1 MDRLS
6 SLFVRRL
13 RQMARRA
20 HRHVALECG
29 LVDMNILQVGRHNI
43 RVYRP
48 ALPVDALTGNLDTDV
63 RWMRT
68 RFPALLTSDPISRS
82 ATGAHAVDVPSIW
95 CGQPDRNSVVGRLDA
110 YAMRVIDASA
120 PDIRASDL
128 AVALLLA
135 RALSA
140 DTHDLRD
147 VIDVLRQPAPIIS
160 VTAFVEGFE
169 KSFLRMIET
178 SDLVPFGPY
187 ISASIQYPVAGHVRA
202 DLGDQPRR
210 RLLHCAAGDV
220 RRERD
225 AALKRLVGQ
234 AIEEGCPIVS
244 VAEIEDVIVDMLDAA
259 SDLSL
264 HAHGIDSNLIG
275 DLVEI
280 LYGAPA
286 ETLSEQLIERIDAA
300 ALSVHDLNLAFR
312 PRRPMDHALSVLA
325 RLATAHGD
333 GDGDR
338 DGEDESARLERKII
352 AESTVQ
358 RREVSQKATTQQSG
372 SREKRSA
379 KTSGADII
387 QPVAPGEGADTNDID
402 ILMIEH
408 LAGYGEARTWA
419 LELKDDLD
427 AYRNGGVR
435 WTDLSTRLLLSGPPG
450 TGKTTFARALCNSL
464 QVPLVATSVSTWLE
478 GGHLDTVLQR
488 MSMTFQEAA
497 ALAPAIVFI
506 DEIDGIGKRVQS
518 DRDYADYWNAV
529 VNKALE
535 LLDGAVKTQGIV
547 VIGATNRPQQIDVAL
562 TRSGRLE
569 KHIVIAKPDID
580 ALTGILRHHL
590 KADLALLAK
599 PVRSPVWEDG
609 AGLLAPTPQHDIGED
624 GE

>member
-29 LVDMNILQVGRHNI
+29 LVDMTVVQVGRHNI

-48 ALPVDALTGNLDTDV
+48 VFEVDALTGILDTDV
-63 RWMRT
+63 HWMRA

-82 ATGAHAVDVPSIW
+82 ATGAHAVDGPSIW
-95 CGQPDRNSVVGRLDA
+95 RGQPDRTSVVDRLDA

-120 PDIRASDL
+120 PDLRASDL
-128 AVALLLA
+128 TVTLLLA
-135 RALSA
+135 RALRA
-140 DTHDLRD
+140 DTHNLRD
-147 VIDVLRQPAPIIS
+147 VIDVLRQPAPIVS

-187 ISASIQYPVAGHVRA
+187 VSASIQYPVAGHVRA

-225 AALKRLVGQ
+225 AALKRLLGQ
-234 AIEEGCPIVS
+234 AVEEGCPIVA
-244 VAEIEDVIVDMLDAA
+244 VGETEDTIVDRLDAA

-264 HAHGIDSNLIG
+264 HAHGIDSKLIG
-275 DLVEI
+275 DLVEFF
-280 LYGAPA
+280 YGAMGK
-286 ETLSEQLIERIDAA
+286 TLSEPLIERIETA
-300 ALSVHDLNLAFR
+300 ALSLHDLNLAFR
-312 PRRPMDHALSVLA
+312 PRRPIDHAMSVLA
-325 RLATAHGD
+325 RLAAVPGD
-333 GDGDR
+333 S
-338 DGEDESARLERKII
+338 DGEDESARSDRKII
-352 AESTVQ
+352 TESTAQ
-358 RREVSQKATTQQSG
+358 RREASQKATTQQTG
-372 SREKRSA
+372 SREKRHT

-387 QPVAPGEGADTNDID
+387 QPVAPGEGADTNGID
-402 ILMIEH
+402 ILLIED
-408 LAGYGEARTWA
+408 LAGYGEAKTWA
-419 LELKDDLD
+419 LELKDDLV
-427 AYRNGGVR
+427 AYRNESVR
-435 WTDLSTRLLLSGPPG
+435 WADLSTRLLLSGPPG

-488 MSMTFQEAA
+488 MSMTFQEAT
-497 ALAPAIVFI
+497 ALAPAIVFV
-506 DEIDGIGKRVQS
+506 DEIDGIGKRVTS

-535 LLDGAVKTQGIV
+535 LLDGAVKTHGIV
-547 VIGATNRPQQIDVAL
+547 VIGATNRPQQIDAAL

-569 KHIVIAKPDID
+569 KHIVIPTPDID
-580 ALTGILRHHL
+580 ALAGILRHHL
-590 KADLALLAK
+590 KSDLACLANPNPP
-599 PVRSPVWEDG
+599 PVDEDV
-609 AGLLAPTPQHDIGED
+609 AGVLAPTPQDDTEEGR
-624 GE
+624 G